1 MDSTFDNCRVSI
13 LWTGRWFIGLYF
25 SRSRKVGGW
34 LCSCFRVECRTG
46 IYWIWKVYGCV
57 ILVCVWAW
65 YMNMRELQ
73 RRGMNLCNSLLGSIM
88 ICRQPRTQVV
98 YQLTTRYL
106 NFFLAFS
113 FTLCSPY
120 DVLFILTHVRDYANT
135 SLRRISRVKASS
147 GRVVQNIM
155 RICVIMIL
163 HLQL

>member
-1 MDSTFDNCRVSI
+1 
-13 LWTGRWFIGLYF
+13 
-25 SRSRKVGGW
+25 
-34 LCSCFRVECRTG
+34 
-46 IYWIWKVYGCV
+46 
-57 ILVCVWAW
+57 
-65 YMNMRELQ
+65 MNMRELQ
-73 RRGMNLCNSLLGSIM
+73 QRSMNLCNSLLCSII
-88 ICRQPRTQVV
+88 ICREPRTQVV

-135 SLRRISRVKASS
+135 RICRISRVEPSS

-155 RICVIMIL
+155 RSSVIMIL